1 MEPAILHNLSDVKT
15 IMPLWTWLVPVLAVC
30 ALLISLLVGVAPW
43 LALLCGVA
51 LAGAVFVAVH
61 HAEVVAHRVGEPFGT
76 LILALAVT
84 AIEAALILS
93 MMVAGGQDMAVLA
106 RDSIYAAVMIICT
119 GVVGLCLLLG
129 GLAHCE
135 QTFRVEG
142 AGAGFAAL
150 IVMAALTL
158 VLPAFT
164 TSAPSATYNTAQ
176 LAFVAVA
183 SAALWVIFVFVQ
195 TVRHR
200 DYFIPTANA
209 SDIETHVAPPT
220 TGQAWTSVGLLLL
233 SLVTVVGLAK
243 MLSPAIER
251 AVAAVNAPRAV
262 VGIVIA
268 ALVLLPETWAAVRAT
283 RANRL
288 QTSMNLAIGSALACI
303 GLTVPVVVVAAI
315 TLKLPLVLGLAPM
328 EMALLAVT
336 FLVSAFTLSTGR
348 TYVMPGAVHLVLFL
362 VYLFLE
368 FAP

>member
-1 MEPAILHNLSDVKT
+1 MD
-15 IMPLWTWLVPVLAVC
+15 LARAC
-30 ALLISLLVGVAPW
+30 AGARRLAHRVVSGVAPW

-164 TSAPSATYNTAQ
+164 TSAPSATYNTAHSHSWQ
-176 LAFVAVA
+176 
-183 SAALWVIFVFVQ
+183 W
-195 TVRHR
+195 
-200 DYFIPTANA
+200 
-209 SDIETHVAPPT
+209 
-220 TGQAWTSVGLLLL
+220 
-233 SLVTVVGLAK
+233 
-243 MLSPAIER
+243 
-251 AVAAVNAPRAV
+251 PRRRF
-262 VGIVIA
+262 G
-268 ALVLLPETWAAVRAT
+268 
-283 RANRL
+283 
-288 QTSMNLAIGSALACI
+288 
-303 GLTVPVVVVAAI
+303 
-315 TLKLPLVLGLAPM
+315 
-328 EMALLAVT
+328 
-336 FLVSAFTLSTGR
+336 
-348 TYVMPGAVHLVLFL
+348 
-362 VYLFLE
+362 
-368 FAP
+368 